1 MTEHQGAGPDTSAA
15 TEMSEDASIEPGV
28 WRYAR
33 ASRAHAVVDAAD
45 YFALM
50 RDAML
55 AARQRIHMIGWD
67 FDTRILVGDG
77 RRWWNL
83 PRKRIAPARLGAF
96 VVWLAN
102 RRKGLEILVLKWNF
116 GAIKALLRGS
126 MVLDLIRW
134 WRHPRIGYK
143 LDAAHPLGCSHHQKV
158 VVIDDRFAVCGG
170 IDMAG
175 DRWDTRAHLDGD
187 PRRRRPGGQ
196 PYGPWHDVTMLLEG
210 DAAGQLGAFG
220 RARWHQA
227 GGRPLQPCAPQSE
240 TAWPNGIVAQ
250 FEDVE
255 IGIARTRSQYDDH
268 DEIREIETLFCRQI
282 ASAKHF
288 IYAENQYFASRRV
301 AEALA
306 ERLAQ
311 PDPPEV
317 VLVVPEASDGWLE
330 QAAMDLAR
338 IRLFHAVEAQ
348 DAQAR
353 FSIWHPMTQGG
364 TAIYV
369 HAKLLIVD
377 DMILRIG
384 SANMNNRSMG
394 LDSECDVFIDA
405 HRPGNGHAQ
414 PGITALRL
422 SLLAEHCGLSE
433 EAVGPALAE
442 AGSMAALAAASQAR
456 GGRSL
461 KRFVPRELSD
471 AEQALADSEALDPE
485 HPEEMLAFYR
495 RGGLWRGSLGRGAL
509 GARLRKGMTRLRHPK
524 RGRHHE

>member
-1 MTEHQGAGPDTSAA
+1 MNGSEGATDPINGKPQ
-15 TEMSEDASIEPGV
+15 EPAPTDPLTRDSVERGV

-55 AARQRIHMIGWD
+55 AARQRIHLIGWD
-67 FDTRILVGDG
+67 FDTRILIGDG

-83 PRKRIAPARLGAF
+83 PRKRVAPARLGAF
-96 VVWLAN
+96 VVWLVN
-102 RRKGLEILVLKWNF
+102 RRKGLEVLVLKWNF

-143 LDAAHPLGCSHHQKV
+143 LDSAHPLGCSHHQKIA
-158 VVIDDRFAVCGG
+158 VIDDRFAVCGG

-175 DRWDTRAHLDGD
+175 DRWDTRAHLDND

-196 PYGPWHDVTMLLEG
+196 PYGPWHDCTMLLEG
-210 DAAGQLGAFG
+210 PVAGALGEFG
-220 RARWHQA
+220 RTRWHQA
-227 GGRPLQPCAPQSE
+227 GGRRLEPCRPQAE
-240 TAWPNGIVAQ
+240 TAWPNGIVAH
-250 FEDVE
+250 FTDVE
-255 IGIARTRSQYDDH
+255 VGIARTRSPYADIA
-268 DEIREIETLFCRQI
+268 EVREIEALFCRQI
-282 ASAKHF
+282 AAARQF

-306 ERLAQ
+306 ERLSQ

-317 VLVVPEASDGWLE
+317 VVVMPQASDGWLE
-330 QAAMDLAR
+330 QTAMDLAR
-338 IRLFHAVEAQ
+338 VRLFEAVKSHDPQ
-348 DAQAR
+348 DR
-353 FSIWHPMTQGG
+353 FSIWHPFTKGG

-369 HAKLLIVD
+369 HAKLMIVD
-377 DMILRIG
+377 DIVLRIG

-405 HRPGNGHAQ
+405 ARPGNAHAT
-414 PGITALRL
+414 PAITSLRH
-422 SLLAEHCGLSE
+422 SLLAEHCGLAAE
-433 EAVGPALAE
+433 QVAAALAQ
-442 AGSMAALAAASQAR
+442 AGGMAALAAESAKG
-456 GGRSL
+456 GGRHL
-461 KRFVPRELSD
+461 RPFVPRDLTD

-485 HPEEMLAFYR
+485 RPEEMLAFYR
-495 RGGLWRGSLGRGAL
+495 RGRLWRGGLGRKL
-509 GARLRKGMTRLRHPK
+509 ARFRARH
-524 RGRHHE
+524 GRPEKH